1 MMGPLTFNTIALGVG
16 SGVVGGAEGPL
27 LPHEVGGGPIV

>member
-1 MMGPLTFNTIALGVG
+1 MIEFFNFNNIALSVG

-27 LPHEVGGGPIV
+27 LPHEVGGGVQ